1 MLILLLLSL
10 PFFCIAFEHNVT
22 LDNVNVTLFY
32 DCDTDPDIQSKL
44 FCTSHHITDTNC
56 NPHLSVFISRS
67 QGEKC
72 GMLME
77 DWLDRPVKD
86 WLERLQ
92 WRILDQSTYH
102 GVTTWKFPFDIWM
115 YRELLY
121 EQMPTVVIEIGN
133 FAGGSALFFADLFDT
148 MNHYPA
154 KIIAVDIDHSNLHD
168 KSKSHPRITW
178 IEADAIE
185 AFEQVAALIDPIHDR
200 VMVIEDASH
209 RYEHTLEI
217 MKLYG
222 NLVTNGSYMIIEDT
236 VLHNGVRN
244 EGFTDPGA
252 FASVR
257 TFLELPDYKCG
268 WKTQRNMERFVVS
281 WNPTG
286 FLQKIHP
293 DGACQE
299 QNSPNYL
306 QHNLQQYHQQW
317 ISSSLDYD
325 RYKLS
330 IAGFDESS
338 EPNVKSFLIPIELPV
353 QSDSGSVLLF
363 DPVPQSDNNG
373 IVTMQ
378 QVIERIQQKCI
389 DYSVVNTDGYKFCNS
404 MILSKL
410 IYKSSLL
417 IEKNRP
423 VILYDWEINTPVHVD
438 IFQASNKVAAAVKTI
453 GVAMTHPII
462 DATTVNRLRNV
473 IINNPK
479 YMQKNN
485 KKSRYLDPLCS
496 NTKENAKE
504 NDNCHAW
511 DDGFIEL
518 VRQKHVLTAVESILG
533 TDCIVDSTAI
543 SIQWP
548 GDSSFGPHVDR
559 PFLINRTVDGEWP
572 YSSQLKTK
580 DTSGINLPPMNYP
593 ISVQVLWLLDHF
605 STSNGA
611 FYYIPTVNGDQAKR
625 GNDHLPKSYPR
636 NTFPKNAQMITGES
650 GSVLFAHGGILH
662 GAAPNMHPRPRI
674 AFLVQYVPK
683 FVRPGNTYPF
693 SLLTTILSSVDN
705 SKSNARLKE
714 LFDIKNI
721 KNTDNSDSSSSKLN
735 FFVHQ
740 ETSKDVTP
748 MQFLFPTLAFGVGTS
763 AAASNGDEIRLFIRS
778 ALVSGLRHFDLAEM
792 YGNHKEIG
800 ILFNELWGKEASTL
814 PLNIPPRSEVY
825 ITSKLWTT
833 NMNPKHTHSAL
844 LHTLKELQLS
854 YLDLWLIHWPIPM
867 IHTTIEN
874 PSLGKS
880 WPQDEFGRTGYA
892 KGYSI
897 CDTWNSMEKS
907 LTTGLIQNIG
917 VSNFSPMLLQIII
930 GCSVNGGPIVNQVE
944 SHPYLPQTDLLK
956 YCQHN
961 GIIMQAY
968 SPLANGK
975 EGTTKLLN
983 ENVIVKAALN
993 HQITSA
999 QVVMRWNIQ
1008 RGVPIVSTTRR
1019 MERMNEM
1026 INVMKI
1032 VLTEEEMQ
1040 SINEITF
1047 RKRYVVPK
1055 QFEFAFL

>member
-1 MLILLLLSL
+1 M
-10 PFFCIAFEHNVT
+10 
-22 LDNVNVTLFY
+22 
-32 DCDTDPDIQSKL
+32 
-44 FCTSHHITDTNC
+44 
-56 NPHLSVFISRS
+56 
-67 QGEKC
+67 
-72 GMLME
+72 
-77 DWLDRPVKD
+77 
-86 WLERLQ
+86 
-92 WRILDQSTYH
+92 
-102 GVTTWKFPFDIWM
+102 
-115 YRELLY
+115 
-121 EQMPTVVIEIGN
+121 
-133 FAGGSALFFADLFDT
+133 
-148 MNHYPA
+148 
-154 KIIAVDIDHSNLHD
+154 
-168 KSKSHPRITW
+168 
-178 IEADAIE
+178 
-185 AFEQVAALIDPIHDR
+185 
-200 VMVIEDASH
+200 
-209 RYEHTLEI
+209 
-217 MKLYG
+217 
-222 NLVTNGSYMIIEDT
+222 
-236 VLHNGVRN
+236 
-244 EGFTDPGA
+244 
-252 FASVR
+252 
-257 TFLELPDYKCG
+257 
-268 WKTQRNMERFVVS
+268 
-281 WNPTG
+281 
-286 FLQKIHP
+286 
-293 DGACQE
+293 
-299 QNSPNYL
+299 
-306 QHNLQQYHQQW
+306 
-317 ISSSLDYD
+317 
-325 RYKLS
+325 
-330 IAGFDESS
+330 
-338 EPNVKSFLIPIELPV
+338 
-353 QSDSGSVLLF
+353 
-363 DPVPQSDNNG
+363 
-373 IVTMQ
+373 
-378 QVIERIQQKCI
+378 
-389 DYSVVNTDGYKFCNS
+389 
-404 MILSKL
+404 
-410 IYKSSLL
+410 
-417 IEKNRP
+417 
-423 VILYDWEINTPVHVD
+423 
-438 IFQASNKVAAAVKTI
+438 
-453 GVAMTHPII
+453 
-462 DATTVNRLRNV
+462 
-473 IINNPK
+473 
-479 YMQKNN
+479 
-485 KKSRYLDPLCS
+485 
-496 NTKENAKE
+496 
-504 NDNCHAW
+504 
-511 DDGFIEL
+511 
-518 VRQKHVLTAVESILG
+518 RQKHVLTAVESILG